1 MTIPTRIER
10 LRDRMK
16 AENIQMYII
25 PMKNTYLNSDLE
37 EPDMRI
43 KYVSGFDG
51 SAGLIF
57 ITQNKISL
65 FVDGRY
71 TLQAKLQLDSNI
83 YEINELNF
91 QKSIEWI
98 KINLGKNSRIG
109 FDPKLHSIDEIENYT
124 NKLENNLI
132 SFVSIDQNLVDL
144 IRTDLTSI
152 KSKDYVLSIIDKKN
166 SGLSILQKLSY
177 LRNKYLKKDNE
188 LIFTQ
193 DNDIVSWISNLRALS
208 KEYTP
213 SILGS
218 CILTKNNCYLLIPSN
233 QIVSYKSNPQYFEI
247 EFLDEDQLEYLLN
260 SKLDEINIVKI
271 DKQNTSVYFKEK
283 FIKKGYELISF
294 NELEKEK
301 SIKNETELK
310 NIMSSHIYDG
320 QAICKFIYWLKNAS
334 KKNPVDEIIII
345 NKLEQYRTRL
355 TTNYLGPSFP
365 AIVGFR
371 ENGAIIHYRA
381 KDQSCKEISGGG
393 LLLIDSGGQYKYGTT
408 DITRTFLIGDSN
420 KTYSRLY
427 TIVLKAH
434 IALASRVFDSNTT
447 GSELDKSSRE
457 IIESYGYN
465 YNHGTGH
472 GVGYLLSVHEGPLAI
487 SPKEIRSGFCENM
500 VFSNEPGIYIEG
512 ELGIR
517 IENLM
522 IIRKDTSVDNTDKLY
537 FEPISFAPFER
548 NLIDKDILNKK
559 EVDWIN
565 KYHQEVYKKL
575 SIGLDIETKEWLS
588 EETAPI

>member
-57 ITQNKISL
+57 ITQHKISL

-98 KINLGKNSRIG
+98 KINLEKNSRIG

>member
-71 TLQAKLQLDSNI
+71 TLQAKLQVDSNI

-98 KINLGKNSRIG
+98 KINLEKNSRIG

-166 SGLSILQKLSY
+166 SGLSILEKLSY
-177 LRNKYLKKDNE
+177 LRIKYLKKDNE

-213 SILGS
+213 SILGT
-218 CILTKNNCYLLIPSN
+218 CILTKNNCYVLIPHN
-233 QIVSYKSNPQYFEI
+233 QILPYKSNPQYSEI
-247 EFLDEDQLEYLLN
+247 EFLDEDQFDYLLN
-260 SKLDEINIVKI
+260 SELNEINIVKI
-271 DKQNTSVYFKEK
+271 DKKNTSVYFKEK

-320 QAICKFIYWLKNAS
+320 QAICNFIYWLKNAS
-334 KKNPVDEIIII
+334 KKKPVDEIIII
-345 NKLEQYRTRL
+345 NKLEQYRSRSS
-355 TTNYLGPSFP
+355 TNYLGPSFP

-381 KDQSCKEISGGG
+381 KNQSCKKISGGG
-393 LLLIDSGGQYKYGTT
+393 LILIDSGGQYKYGTT
-408 DITRTFLIGDSN
+408 DITRTLLIGDSN

-434 IALASRVFDSNTT
+434 IALARRVFDSNTT

-487 SPKEIRSGFCENM
+487 SPKESRSGFCENM

-522 IIRKDTSVDNTDKLY
+522 VIRKDTSVDNTDKLY

-565 KYHQEVYKKL
+565 KYHEKVYKKL
-575 SIGLDIETKEWLS
+575 SIGLGIETKEWLS
-588 EETAPI
+588 EETASI

>member
-71 TLQAKLQLDSNI
+71 TLQAKLQVDSNI

-98 KINLGKNSRIG
+98 KINLEKNSRIG

-166 SGLSILQKLSY
+166 SGLSILEKLSY
-177 LRNKYLKKDNE
+177 LRIKYLKKDNE

-213 SILGS
+213 SILGT
-218 CILTKNNCYLLIPSN
+218 CILTKNNCYVLIPHN
-233 QIVSYKSNPQYFEI
+233 QILPYKSNPQYSEI
-247 EFLDEDQLEYLLN
+247 EFLDEDQFDYLLN
-260 SKLDEINIVKI
+260 SELNEINIVKI
-271 DKQNTSVYFKEK
+271 DKKNTSVYFKEK

-334 KKNPVDEIIII
+334 KKKPVDEIIII
-345 NKLEQYRTRL
+345 NKLEQYRSRSS
-355 TTNYLGPSFP
+355 TNYLGPSFP

-381 KDQSCKEISGGG
+381 KNQSCKKISGGG
-393 LLLIDSGGQYKYGTT
+393 LILIDSGGQYKYGTT
-408 DITRTFLIGDSN
+408 DITRTLLIGDSN

-434 IALASRVFDSNTT
+434 IALARRVFDSNTT

-487 SPKEIRSGFCENM
+487 SPKESRSGFCENM

-522 IIRKDTSVDNTDKLY
+522 VIRKDTSLDNTEKLY

-565 KYHQEVYKKL
+565 KYHEKVYKKL
-575 SIGLDIETKEWLS
+575 SIGLGIETKEWLS
-588 EETAPI
+588 EETASI

>member
-71 TLQAKLQLDSNI
+71 TLQAKLQVDSNI

-98 KINLGKNSRIG
+98 KINLEKNSRIG

-166 SGLSILQKLSY
+166 SGLSILEKLSY
-177 LRNKYLKKDNE
+177 LRIKYLKKDNE

-213 SILGS
+213 SILGT
-218 CILTKNNCYLLIPSN
+218 CILTKNNCYVLIPHN
-233 QIVSYKSNPQYFEI
+233 QILPYKSNPQYSEI
-247 EFLDEDQLEYLLN
+247 EFLDEDQFDYLLN
-260 SKLDEINIVKI
+260 SELNEINIVKI
-271 DKQNTSVYFKEK
+271 DKKNTSVYFKEK

-320 QAICKFIYWLKNAS
+320 QAICNFIYWLKNAS
-334 KKNPVDEIIII
+334 KKKPVDEIIII
-345 NKLEQYRTRL
+345 NKLEQYRSRSS
-355 TTNYLGPSFP
+355 TNYLGPSFP

-381 KDQSCKEISGGG
+381 KNQSCKKISGGG
-393 LLLIDSGGQYKYGTT
+393 LILIDSGGQYKYGTT

-434 IALASRVFDSNTT
+434 IALARRVFDSNTT

-487 SPKEIRSGFCENM
+487 SPKESRSGFCENM

-522 IIRKDTSVDNTDKLY
+522 VIRKDTSVDNTDKLY

-565 KYHQEVYKKL
+565 KYHEKVYKKL

-588 EETAPI
+588 EETASI

>member
-71 TLQAKLQLDSNI
+71 TLQAKLQVDSNI

-98 KINLGKNSRIG
+98 KINLEKNSRIG

-166 SGLSILQKLSY
+166 SGLSILEKLSY
-177 LRNKYLKKDNE
+177 LRIKYLKKDNE

-213 SILGS
+213 SILGT
-218 CILTKNNCYLLIPSN
+218 CILTKNNCYVLIPHN
-233 QIVSYKSNPQYFEI
+233 QILPYKSNPQYSEI
-247 EFLDEDQLEYLLN
+247 EFLDEDQFDYLLN
-260 SKLDEINIVKI
+260 SELNEINIVKI
-271 DKQNTSVYFKEK
+271 DKKNTSIYFKEK

-320 QAICKFIYWLKNAS
+320 QAICNFIYWLKNAS
-334 KKNPVDEIIII
+334 KKKPVDEIIII
-345 NKLEQYRTRL
+345 NKLEQYRSRSS
-355 TTNYLGPSFP
+355 TNYLGPSFP

-381 KDQSCKEISGGG
+381 KNQSCKKISGGG
-393 LLLIDSGGQYKYGTT
+393 LILIDSGGQYKYGTT
-408 DITRTFLIGDSN
+408 DITRTLLIGDSN

-434 IALASRVFDSNTT
+434 IALARRVFDSNTT

-487 SPKEIRSGFCENM
+487 SPKESRSGFCENM

-522 IIRKDTSVDNTDKLY
+522 VIRKDTSVDNTDKLY

-565 KYHQEVYKKL
+565 KYHEKVYKKL
-575 SIGLDIETKEWLS
+575 SIGLGIETKEWLS
-588 EETAPI
+588 EETASI

>member
-25 PMKNTYLNSDLE
+25 PMKNIYLNSDLE

-71 TLQAKLQLDSNI
+71 TLQAKLQVDSNI

-91 QKSIEWI
+91 QRSIEWI
-98 KINLGKNSRIG
+98 KINLEKNSRIG

-166 SGLSILQKLSY
+166 SGLSILEKLSY
-177 LRNKYLKKDNE
+177 LRIKYLKKDNE

-213 SILGS
+213 SILGT
-218 CILTKNNCYLLIPSN
+218 CILTKNNCYVLIPHN
-233 QIVSYKSNPQYFEI
+233 QILPYKSNPQYSEI
-247 EFLDEDQLEYLLN
+247 EFLDEDQFDYLLN
-260 SKLDEINIVKI
+260 SELNEINIVKI
-271 DKQNTSVYFKEK
+271 DKKNTSIYFKEK

-334 KKNPVDEIIII
+334 KKKPVDEIIII
-345 NKLEQYRTRL
+345 NKLEQYRSRSS
-355 TTNYLGPSFP
+355 TNYLGPSFP

-381 KDQSCKEISGGG
+381 KNQSCKKISGGG
-393 LLLIDSGGQYKYGTT
+393 LILIDSGGQYKYGTT
-408 DITRTFLIGDSN
+408 DITRTLLIGDSN

-434 IALASRVFDSNTT
+434 IALARRVFDSNTT

-487 SPKEIRSGFCENM
+487 SPKESRSGFCENM

-522 IIRKDTSVDNTDKLY
+522 VIRKDTSVDNTNKLY

-565 KYHQEVYKKL
+565 KYHEKVYKKL
-575 SIGLDIETKEWLS
+575 SIGLGIETKEWLS
-588 EETAPI
+588 EETASI

>member
-71 TLQAKLQLDSNI
+71 TLQAKLQVDSNI

-91 QKSIEWI
+91 QRSIEWI
-98 KINLGKNSRIG
+98 KINLEKNSRIG

-166 SGLSILQKLSY
+166 SGLSILEKLSY
-177 LRNKYLKKDNE
+177 LRIKYLKKDNE

-213 SILGS
+213 SILGT
-218 CILTKNNCYLLIPSN
+218 CILTKNNCYVLIPHN
-233 QIVSYKSNPQYFEI
+233 QILPYKSNPQYSEI
-247 EFLDEDQLEYLLN
+247 EFLDEDQFDYLLN
-260 SKLDEINIVKI
+260 SELNEINIVKI
-271 DKQNTSVYFKEK
+271 DKKNTSVYFKEK

-334 KKNPVDEIIII
+334 KKKPVDEIIII
-345 NKLEQYRTRL
+345 NKLEQYRSRSS
-355 TTNYLGPSFP
+355 TNYLGPSFP

-381 KDQSCKEISGGG
+381 KNQSCKKISGGG
-393 LLLIDSGGQYKYGTT
+393 LILIDSGGQYKYGTT
-408 DITRTFLIGDSN
+408 DITRTLLIGDSN

-434 IALASRVFDSNTT
+434 IALARRVFDSNTT

-487 SPKEIRSGFCENM
+487 SPKESRSGFCENM

-522 IIRKDTSVDNTDKLY
+522 VIRKDTSVDNTDKLY

-565 KYHQEVYKKL
+565 KYHEKVYKKL
-575 SIGLDIETKEWLS
+575 SIGLGIETKEWLS
-588 EETAPI
+588 EETASI

>member
-71 TLQAKLQLDSNI
+71 TLQAKLQVDSNI

-98 KINLGKNSRIG
+98 KINLEKNSRIG

-166 SGLSILQKLSY
+166 SGLSILEKLSY
-177 LRNKYLKKDNE
+177 LRIKYLKKDNE

-218 CILTKNNCYLLIPSN
+218 CILTKNNCYVLIPHN
-233 QIVSYKSNPQYFEI
+233 QILPYKSNPQYSEI
-247 EFLDEDQLEYLLN
+247 EFLDEDQFDYLLN
-260 SKLDEINIVKI
+260 SELNEINIVKI
-271 DKQNTSVYFKEK
+271 DKKNTSVYFKEK

-320 QAICKFIYWLKNAS
+320 QAICNFIYWLKNAS
-334 KKNPVDEIIII
+334 KKKPVDEIIII
-345 NKLEQYRTRL
+345 NKLEQYRSRSS
-355 TTNYLGPSFP
+355 TNYLGPSFP

-381 KDQSCKEISGGG
+381 KNQSCKKISGGG
-393 LLLIDSGGQYKYGTT
+393 LILIDSGGQYKYGTT
-408 DITRTFLIGDSN
+408 DITRTLLIGDSN

-434 IALASRVFDSNTT
+434 IALARRVFDSNTT

-487 SPKEIRSGFCENM
+487 SPKESRSGFCENM

-522 IIRKDTSVDNTDKLY
+522 VIRKDTSLDNTEKLY

-565 KYHQEVYKKL
+565 KYHEKVYKKL
-575 SIGLDIETKEWLS
+575 SIGLGIETKEWLS
-588 EETAPI
+588 EETASI

>member
-71 TLQAKLQLDSNI
+71 TLQAKLQVDSNI

-98 KINLGKNSRIG
+98 KINLEKNSRIG

-166 SGLSILQKLSY
+166 SGLSILEKLSY
-177 LRNKYLKKDNE
+177 LRIKYLKKDNE

-213 SILGS
+213 SILGT
-218 CILTKNNCYLLIPSN
+218 CILTKNNCYVLIPHN
-233 QIVSYKSNPQYFEI
+233 QILPYKSNPQYSEI
-247 EFLDEDQLEYLLN
+247 EFLDEDQFDYLLN
-260 SKLDEINIVKI
+260 SELNEINIVKI
-271 DKQNTSVYFKEK
+271 DKKNTSVYFKEK

-320 QAICKFIYWLKNAS
+320 QAICNFIYWLKNAS
-334 KKNPVDEIIII
+334 KKKPVDEIIII
-345 NKLEQYRTRL
+345 NKLEQYRSRSS
-355 TTNYLGPSFP
+355 TNYLGPSFP

-381 KDQSCKEISGGG
+381 KNQSCKKISGGG
-393 LLLIDSGGQYKYGTT
+393 LILIDSGGQYKYGTT
-408 DITRTFLIGDSN
+408 DITRTLLIGDSN

-434 IALASRVFDSNTT
+434 IALARRVFDSNTT

-487 SPKEIRSGFCENM
+487 SPKESRSGFCENM

-522 IIRKDTSVDNTDKLY
+522 VIRKDTSLDNTEKLY

-565 KYHQEVYKKL
+565 KYHEKVYKKL
-575 SIGLDIETKEWLS
+575 SIGLGIETKEWLS
-588 EETAPI
+588 EETASI

>member
-25 PMKNTYLNSDLE
+25 PMKNTYLTSDLE

-71 TLQAKLQLDSNI
+71 TLQAKLQVDSNI

-98 KINLGKNSRIG
+98 KINLEKNSRIG

-166 SGLSILQKLSY
+166 SGLSILEKLSY
-177 LRNKYLKKDNE
+177 LRIKYLKKDNE

-218 CILTKNNCYLLIPSN
+218 CILTKNNCYLLIPHN
-233 QIVSYKSNPQYFEI
+233 QILPYKSNPQYSEI
-247 EFLDEDQLEYLLN
+247 EFLDEDQFDYLLN
-260 SKLDEINIVKI
+260 SELNEINIVKI
-271 DKQNTSVYFKEK
+271 DKKNTSVYFKEK

-334 KKNPVDEIIII
+334 KKKPVDEIIII
-345 NKLEQYRTRL
+345 NKLEQYRSRSS
-355 TTNYLGPSFP
+355 TNYLGPSFP

-381 KDQSCKEISGGG
+381 KNQSCKKISGGG
-393 LLLIDSGGQYKYGTT
+393 LILIDSGGQYKYGTT
-408 DITRTFLIGDSN
+408 DITRTLLIGDSN

-434 IALASRVFDSNTT
+434 IALARRVFDSNTT

-487 SPKEIRSGFCENM
+487 SPKESRSGFCENM

-522 IIRKDTSVDNTDKLY
+522 VIRKDTSVDNTNKLY

-565 KYHQEVYKKL
+565 KYHEKVYKKL
-575 SIGLDIETKEWLS
+575 SIGLGIETKEWLS
-588 EETAPI
+588 EETASI

>member
-71 TLQAKLQLDSNI
+71 TLQAKLQVDSNI

-98 KINLGKNSRIG
+98 KINLEKNSRIG

-166 SGLSILQKLSY
+166 SGLSILEKLSY
-177 LRNKYLKKDNE
+177 LRIKYLKKDNE

-218 CILTKNNCYLLIPSN
+218 CILTKNNCYLLIPHN
-233 QIVSYKSNPQYFEI
+233 QILPYKSNPQYSEI
-247 EFLDEDQLEYLLN
+247 EFLDEDQFDYLLN
-260 SKLDEINIVKI
+260 SELNEINIVKI
-271 DKQNTSVYFKEK
+271 DKKNTSVYFKEK

-320 QAICKFIYWLKNAS
+320 QAICNFIYWLKNAS
-334 KKNPVDEIIII
+334 KKKPVDEIIII
-345 NKLEQYRTRL
+345 NKLEQYRSRSS
-355 TTNYLGPSFP
+355 TNYLGPSFP

-381 KDQSCKEISGGG
+381 KNQSCKKISGGG
-393 LLLIDSGGQYKYGTT
+393 LILIDSGGQYKYGTT
-408 DITRTFLIGDSN
+408 DITRTLLIGDSN

-434 IALASRVFDSNTT
+434 IALARRVFDSNTT

-487 SPKEIRSGFCENM
+487 SPKESRSGFCENM

-522 IIRKDTSVDNTDKLY
+522 VIRKDTSVDNTDKLY

-565 KYHQEVYKKL
+565 KYHEKVYKKL
-575 SIGLDIETKEWLS
+575 SIGLGIETKEWLS
-588 EETAPI
+588 EETASI

>member
-71 TLQAKLQLDSNI
+71 TLQAKLQVDSNI

-98 KINLGKNSRIG
+98 KINLEKNSRIG

-166 SGLSILQKLSY
+166 SGLSILEKLSY
-177 LRNKYLKKDNE
+177 LRIKYLKKDNE

-213 SILGS
+213 SILGT
-218 CILTKNNCYLLIPSN
+218 CILTKNNCYVLIPHN
-233 QIVSYKSNPQYFEI
+233 QILPYKSNPQYSEI
-247 EFLDEDQLEYLLN
+247 EFLDEDQFDYLLN
-260 SKLDEINIVKI
+260 SELNEINIVKI
-271 DKQNTSVYFKEK
+271 DKKNTSVYFKEK

-320 QAICKFIYWLKNAS
+320 QAICNFIYWLKNAS
-334 KKNPVDEIIII
+334 KKKPVDEIIII
-345 NKLEQYRTRL
+345 NKLEQYRSRSS
-355 TTNYLGPSFP
+355 TNYLGPSFP

-381 KDQSCKEISGGG
+381 KNQSCKKISGGG
-393 LLLIDSGGQYKYGTT
+393 LILIDSGGQYKYGTT
-408 DITRTFLIGDSN
+408 DITRTLLIGDSN

-434 IALASRVFDSNTT
+434 IALARRVFDSNTT

-487 SPKEIRSGFCENM
+487 SPKESRSGFCENM

-522 IIRKDTSVDNTDKLY
+522 VIRKDTSVDNTNKLY

-565 KYHQEVYKKL
+565 KYHEKVYKKL
-575 SIGLDIETKEWLS
+575 SIGLGIETKE
-588 EETAPI
+588 

>member
-71 TLQAKLQLDSNI
+71 TLQAKLQVDSNI

-98 KINLGKNSRIG
+98 KINLEKDSRIG

-166 SGLSILQKLSY
+166 SGLSILEKLSY
-177 LRNKYLKKDNE
+177 LRIKYLKKDNE

-213 SILGS
+213 SILGT
-218 CILTKNNCYLLIPSN
+218 CILTKNNCYVLIPHN
-233 QIVSYKSNPQYFEI
+233 QILPYKSNPQYSEI
-247 EFLDEDQLEYLLN
+247 EFLDEDQFDYLLN
-260 SKLDEINIVKI
+260 SELNEINIVKI
-271 DKQNTSVYFKEK
+271 DKKNTSVYFKEK

-320 QAICKFIYWLKNAS
+320 QAICNFIYWLKNAS
-334 KKNPVDEIIII
+334 KKKPVDEIIII
-345 NKLEQYRTRL
+345 NKLEQYRSRSS
-355 TTNYLGPSFP
+355 TNYLGPSFP

-381 KDQSCKEISGGG
+381 KNQSCKKISGGG
-393 LLLIDSGGQYKYGTT
+393 LILIDSGGQYKYGTT
-408 DITRTFLIGDSN
+408 DITRTLLIGDSN

-434 IALASRVFDSNTT
+434 IALARRVFDSNTT

-487 SPKEIRSGFCENM
+487 SPKESRSGFCENM

-522 IIRKDTSVDNTDKLY
+522 VIRKDTSVDNTDKLY

-565 KYHQEVYKKL
+565 KYHEKVYKKL
-575 SIGLDIETKEWLS
+575 SIGLGIETKEWLS
-588 EETAPI
+588 EETASI

>member
-71 TLQAKLQLDSNI
+71 TLQAKLQVDSNI

-98 KINLGKNSRIG
+98 KINLEKNSRIG

-166 SGLSILQKLSY
+166 SGLSILEKLSY
-177 LRNKYLKKDNE
+177 LRTKYLKKDNE

-218 CILTKNNCYLLIPSN
+218 CILTKNNCYLLIPHN
-233 QIVSYKSNPQYFEI
+233 QILPYKSNPQYSEI
-247 EFLDEDQLEYLLN
+247 EFLDEDQFDYLLN
-260 SKLDEINIVKI
+260 SELNEINIVKI
-271 DKQNTSVYFKEK
+271 DKKNTSIYFK
-283 FIKKGYELISF
+283 
-294 NELEKEK
+294 
-301 SIKNETELK
+301 
-310 NIMSSHIYDG
+310 
-320 QAICKFIYWLKNAS
+320 
-334 KKNPVDEIIII
+334 
-345 NKLEQYRTRL
+345 
-355 TTNYLGPSFP
+355 
-365 AIVGFR
+365 
-371 ENGAIIHYRA
+371 
-381 KDQSCKEISGGG
+381 
-393 LLLIDSGGQYKYGTT
+393 
-408 DITRTFLIGDSN
+408 
-420 KTYSRLY
+420 
-427 TIVLKAH
+427 
-434 IALASRVFDSNTT
+434 
-447 GSELDKSSRE
+447 
-457 IIESYGYN
+457 
-465 YNHGTGH
+465 
-472 GVGYLLSVHEGPLAI
+472 
-487 SPKEIRSGFCENM
+487 
-500 VFSNEPGIYIEG
+500 
-512 ELGIR
+512 
-517 IENLM
+517 
-522 IIRKDTSVDNTDKLY
+522 
-537 FEPISFAPFER
+537 
-548 NLIDKDILNKK
+548 
-559 EVDWIN
+559 
-565 KYHQEVYKKL
+565 
-575 SIGLDIETKEWLS
+575 
-588 EETAPI
+588 

>member
-71 TLQAKLQLDSNI
+71 TLQAKLQVDSNI

-98 KINLGKNSRIG
+98 KINLEKNSRIG

-166 SGLSILQKLSY
+166 SGLSILEKLSY
-177 LRNKYLKKDNE
+177 LRIKYLKKDNE

-218 CILTKNNCYLLIPSN
+218 CILTKNNCYLLISNN
-233 QIVSYKSNPQYFEI
+233 QILPYKSNPQYSEI
-247 EFLDEDQLEYLLN
+247 DFLDEVQFDYLLN
-260 SKLDEINIVKI
+260 SELNEINIVKI
-271 DKQNTSVYFKEK
+271 DKKNTSVYFKEK

-334 KKNPVDEIIII
+334 KKKPVDEIIII
-345 NKLEQYRTRL
+345 NKLEQYRSRSS
-355 TTNYLGPSFP
+355 TNYLGPSFP

-381 KDQSCKEISGGG
+381 KNQSCKKISGGG
-393 LLLIDSGGQYKYGTT
+393 LILIDSGGQYKYGTT
-408 DITRTFLIGDSN
+408 DITRTLLIGDSN

-434 IALASRVFDSNTT
+434 IALARRVFDSNTT

-487 SPKEIRSGFCENM
+487 SPKESRSGFCENM

-522 IIRKDTSVDNTDKLY
+522 VIRKDTSVDNTDKLY

-565 KYHQEVYKKL
+565 KYHEKVYKKL
-575 SIGLDIETKEWLS
+575 SIGLGIETKEWLS
-588 EETAPI
+588 EETASI

>member
-71 TLQAKLQLDSNI
+71 TLQAKLQVDSNI

-98 KINLGKNSRIG
+98 KINLEKNSRIG

-166 SGLSILQKLSY
+166 SGLSILEKLSY
-177 LRNKYLKKDNE
+177 LRIKYLKKDNE

-218 CILTKNNCYLLIPSN
+218 CILTKNNCYLLIPHN
-233 QIVSYKSNPQYFEI
+233 QILPYKSNPQYSEI
-247 EFLDEDQLEYLLN
+247 EFLDEDQFDYLLN
-260 SKLDEINIVKI
+260 SELNEINIVKI
-271 DKQNTSVYFKEK
+271 DKKNTSIYFKEK

-334 KKNPVDEIIII
+334 KKKPVDEIIII
-345 NKLEQYRTRL
+345 NKLEQYRSRSS
-355 TTNYLGPSFP
+355 TNYLGPSFP

-381 KDQSCKEISGGG
+381 KNQSCKKISGGG
-393 LLLIDSGGQYKYGTT
+393 LILIDSGGQYKYGTT
-408 DITRTFLIGDSN
+408 DITRTLLIGDSN

-434 IALASRVFDSNTT
+434 IALARRVFDSNTT

-487 SPKEIRSGFCENM
+487 SPKESRSGFCENM

-522 IIRKDTSVDNTDKLY
+522 VIRKDTSVDNTNKLY

-565 KYHQEVYKKL
+565 KYHEKVYKKL
-575 SIGLDIETKEWLS
+575 SIGLGIETKEWLS
-588 EETAPI
+588 EETASI

>member
-71 TLQAKLQLDSNI
+71 TLQAKLQVDSNI

-98 KINLGKNSRIG
+98 KVNLEKNSRIG

-166 SGLSILQKLSY
+166 SGLSILEKLSY
-177 LRNKYLKKDNE
+177 LRIKYLKKDNE

-213 SILGS
+213 SILGT
-218 CILTKNNCYLLIPSN
+218 CILTKNNCYVLIPHN
-233 QIVSYKSNPQYFEI
+233 QILPYKSNPQYSEI
-247 EFLDEDQLEYLLN
+247 EFLDEDQFDYLLN
-260 SKLDEINIVKI
+260 SELNEINIVKI
-271 DKQNTSVYFKEK
+271 DKKNTSVYFKEK

-334 KKNPVDEIIII
+334 KKKPVDEIILI
-345 NKLEQYRTRL
+345 NKLEQYRSRSS
-355 TTNYLGPSFP
+355 TNYLGPSFP

-381 KDQSCKEISGGG
+381 KNQSCKKISGGG
-393 LLLIDSGGQYKYGTT
+393 LILIDSGGQYKYGTT
-408 DITRTFLIGDSN
+408 DITRTLLIGDSN

-434 IALASRVFDSNTT
+434 IALARRVFDSNTT

-487 SPKEIRSGFCENM
+487 SPKESRSGFCENM

-522 IIRKDTSVDNTDKLY
+522 VIRKDTSVDNTDKLY

-565 KYHQEVYKKL
+565 KYHEKVYKKL
-575 SIGLDIETKEWLS
+575 SIGLGIETKEWLS
-588 EETAPI
+588 EETASI

>member
-71 TLQAKLQLDSNI
+71 TLQAKLQVDSNI

-98 KINLGKNSRIG
+98 KINLEKNSRIG

-166 SGLSILQKLSY
+166 SGLSILEKLSY
-177 LRNKYLKKDNE
+177 LRIKYLKKDNE

-218 CILTKNNCYLLIPSN
+218 CILTKNNCYLLIPHN
-233 QIVSYKSNPQYFEI
+233 QILPYKSNPQYSEI
-247 EFLDEDQLEYLLN
+247 EFLDEDQFDYLLN
-260 SKLDEINIVKI
+260 SELNEINIVKI
-271 DKQNTSVYFKEK
+271 DKKNTSVYFKEK

-320 QAICKFIYWLKNAS
+320 QAICNFIYWLKNAS
-334 KKNPVDEIIII
+334 KKKPVDEIIII
-345 NKLEQYRTRL
+345 NKLEQYRSRSS
-355 TTNYLGPSFP
+355 TNYLGPSFP

-381 KDQSCKEISGGG
+381 KNQSCKKISGGG
-393 LLLIDSGGQYKYGTT
+393 LILIDSGGQYKYGTT
-408 DITRTFLIGDSN
+408 DITRTLLIGDSN

-434 IALASRVFDSNTT
+434 IALARRVFDSNTT

-487 SPKEIRSGFCENM
+487 SPKESRSGFCENM

-522 IIRKDTSVDNTDKLY
+522 VIRKDTSVDNTNKLY

-565 KYHQEVYKKL
+565 KYHEKVYKKL
-575 SIGLDIETKEWLS
+575 SIGLGIETKEWLS
-588 EETAPI
+588 EETASI

>member
-71 TLQAKLQLDSNI
+71 TLQAKLQVDSNI

-98 KINLGKNSRIG
+98 KINLEKDSRIG

-166 SGLSILQKLSY
+166 SGLSILEKLSY
-177 LRNKYLKKDNE
+177 LRIKYLKKDNE

-218 CILTKNNCYLLIPSN
+218 CILTKNNCYLLIPHN
-233 QIVSYKSNPQYFEI
+233 QILPYKSNPQYSEI
-247 EFLDEDQLEYLLN
+247 EFLDEDQFDYLLN
-260 SKLDEINIVKI
+260 SELNEINIVKI
-271 DKQNTSVYFKEK
+271 DKKNTSVYFKEK

-334 KKNPVDEIIII
+334 KKKPVDEIIII
-345 NKLEQYRTRL
+345 NKLEQYRSRSS
-355 TTNYLGPSFP
+355 TNYLGPSFP

-381 KDQSCKEISGGG
+381 KNQSCKKISGGG
-393 LLLIDSGGQYKYGTT
+393 LILIDSGGQYKYGTT
-408 DITRTFLIGDSN
+408 DITRTLLIGDSN

-434 IALASRVFDSNTT
+434 IALARRVFDSNTT

-487 SPKEIRSGFCENM
+487 SPKESRSGFCENM

-522 IIRKDTSVDNTDKLY
+522 VIRKDTSVDNTDKLY

-565 KYHQEVYKKL
+565 KYHEKVYKKL
-575 SIGLDIETKEWLS
+575 SIGLGIETKEWLS
-588 EETAPI
+588 EETASI

>member
-71 TLQAKLQLDSNI
+71 TLQAKLQVDSNI

-91 QKSIEWI
+91 QRSIEWI
-98 KINLGKNSRIG
+98 KINLEKNSRIG

-124 NKLENNLI
+124 NKLENDLI

-166 SGLSILQKLSY
+166 SGLSILEKLSY
-177 LRNKYLKKDNE
+177 LRIKYLKKDNE

-213 SILGS
+213 SILGT
-218 CILTKNNCYLLIPSN
+218 CILTKNNCYVLIPHN
-233 QIVSYKSNPQYFEI
+233 QILPYKSNPQYSEI
-247 EFLDEDQLEYLLN
+247 EFLDEDQFDYLLN
-260 SKLDEINIVKI
+260 SELNEINIVKI
-271 DKQNTSVYFKEK
+271 DKKNTSVYFKEK

-334 KKNPVDEIIII
+334 KKKPVDEIIII
-345 NKLEQYRTRL
+345 NKLEQYRSRSS
-355 TTNYLGPSFP
+355 TNYLGPSFP

-381 KDQSCKEISGGG
+381 KNQSCKKISGGG
-393 LLLIDSGGQYKYGTT
+393 LILIDSGGQYKYGTT
-408 DITRTFLIGDSN
+408 DITRTLLIGDSN

-434 IALASRVFDSNTT
+434 IALARRVFDSNTT

-487 SPKEIRSGFCENM
+487 SPKESRSGFCENM

-522 IIRKDTSVDNTDKLY
+522 VIRKDTSVDNTDKLY

-565 KYHQEVYKKL
+565 KYHEKVYKKL
-575 SIGLDIETKEWLS
+575 SIGLGIETKEWLS
-588 EETAPI
+588 EETASI

>member
-71 TLQAKLQLDSNI
+71 TLQAKLQVDSNI

-98 KINLGKNSRIG
+98 KINLEKNSRIG

-166 SGLSILQKLSY
+166 SGLSILEKLSY
-177 LRNKYLKKDNE
+177 LRIKYLKKDNE

-213 SILGS
+213 SILGT
-218 CILTKNNCYLLIPSN
+218 CILTKNNCYVLIPHN
-233 QIVSYKSNPQYFEI
+233 QILPYKSNPQYSEI
-247 EFLDEDQLEYLLN
+247 DFLDEVQFDYLLN
-260 SKLDEINIVKI
+260 SELNEINIVKI
-271 DKQNTSVYFKEK
+271 DKKNTSVYFKEK

-334 KKNPVDEIIII
+334 KKKPVDEIIII
-345 NKLEQYRTRL
+345 NKLEQYRSRSS
-355 TTNYLGPSFP
+355 TNYLGPSFP

-381 KDQSCKEISGGG
+381 KNQSCKKISGGG
-393 LLLIDSGGQYKYGTT
+393 LILIDSGGQYKYGTT
-408 DITRTFLIGDSN
+408 DITRTLLIGDSN

-434 IALASRVFDSNTT
+434 IALARRVFDSNTT

-487 SPKEIRSGFCENM
+487 SPKESRSGFCENM

-522 IIRKDTSVDNTDKLY
+522 VIRKDTSVDNTDKLY

-565 KYHQEVYKKL
+565 KYHEKVYKKL
-575 SIGLDIETKEWLS
+575 SIGLGIETKEWLS
-588 EETAPI
+588 EETASI

>member
-71 TLQAKLQLDSNI
+71 TLQAKLQVDSNI

-98 KINLGKNSRIG
+98 KINLEKDSRIG

-166 SGLSILQKLSY
+166 SGLSILEKLSY
-177 LRNKYLKKDNE
+177 LRIKYLKKDNE

-218 CILTKNNCYLLIPSN
+218 CILTKNNCYVLIPHN
-233 QIVSYKSNPQYFEI
+233 QILPYKSNPQYSEI
-247 EFLDEDQLEYLLN
+247 DFLDEVQFDYLLN
-260 SKLDEINIVKI
+260 SELNEINIVKI
-271 DKQNTSVYFKEK
+271 DKKNTSVYFKEK

-320 QAICKFIYWLKNAS
+320 QAICNFIYWLKNAS
-334 KKNPVDEIIII
+334 KKKPVDEIIII
-345 NKLEQYRTRL
+345 NKLEQYRSRSS
-355 TTNYLGPSFP
+355 TNYLGPSFP

-381 KDQSCKEISGGG
+381 KNQSCKKISGGG
-393 LLLIDSGGQYKYGTT
+393 LILIDSGGQYKYGTT
-408 DITRTFLIGDSN
+408 DITRTLLIGDSN

-434 IALASRVFDSNTT
+434 IALARRVFDSNTT

-487 SPKEIRSGFCENM
+487 SPKESRSGFCENM

-522 IIRKDTSVDNTDKLY
+522 VIRKDTSLDNTEKLY

-565 KYHQEVYKKL
+565 KYHEKVYKKL
-575 SIGLDIETKEWLS
+575 SIGLGIETKEWLS
-588 EETAPI
+588 EETASI

>member
-1 MTIPTRIER
+1 MAIPTRIER

-71 TLQAKLQLDSNI
+71 TLQAKLQVDSNI

-98 KINLGKNSRIG
+98 KINLEKNSRIG

-166 SGLSILQKLSY
+166 SGLSILEKLSY
-177 LRNKYLKKDNE
+177 LRIKYLKKDNE

-218 CILTKNNCYLLIPSN
+218 CILTKNNCYLLISNN
-233 QIVSYKSNPQYFEI
+233 QILPYKSNPQYSEI
-247 EFLDEDQLEYLLN
+247 DFLDEVQFDYLLN
-260 SKLDEINIVKI
+260 SELNEINIVKI
-271 DKQNTSVYFKEK
+271 DKKNTSVYFKEK

-320 QAICKFIYWLKNAS
+320 QAICNFIYWLKNAS
-334 KKNPVDEIIII
+334 KKKPVDEIIII

-381 KDQSCKEISGGG
+381 KNQSCKKISGGG
-393 LLLIDSGGQYKYGTT
+393 LILIDSGGQYKYGTT
-408 DITRTFLIGDSN
+408 DITRTLLIGDSN

-434 IALASRVFDSNTT
+434 IALARRVFDSNTT

-487 SPKEIRSGFCENM
+487 SPKESRSGFCENM

-522 IIRKDTSVDNTDKLY
+522 VIRKDTSVDNTDKLY

-565 KYHQEVYKKL
+565 KYHEKVYKKL

-588 EETAPI
+588 EETASI

>member
-71 TLQAKLQLDSNI
+71 TLQAKLQVDSNI

-98 KINLGKNSRIG
+98 KINLEKNSRIG

-144 IRTDLTSI
+144 TRTDLTSI

-166 SGLSILQKLSY
+166 SGLSILEKLSY
-177 LRNKYLKKDNE
+177 LRIKYLKKDNE

-213 SILGS
+213 SILGT
-218 CILTKNNCYLLIPSN
+218 CILTKNNCYVLIPHN
-233 QIVSYKSNPQYFEI
+233 QILPYKSNPQYSEI
-247 EFLDEDQLEYLLN
+247 EFLDEDQFDYLLN
-260 SKLDEINIVKI
+260 SELNEINIVKI
-271 DKQNTSVYFKEK
+271 DKKNTSVYFKEK

-334 KKNPVDEIIII
+334 KKKPVDEIIII
-345 NKLEQYRTRL
+345 NKLEQYRSRSS
-355 TTNYLGPSFP
+355 TNYLGPSFP

-381 KDQSCKEISGGG
+381 KNQSCKKISGGG
-393 LLLIDSGGQYKYGTT
+393 LILIDSGGQYKYGTT
-408 DITRTFLIGDSN
+408 DITRTLLIGDSN

-434 IALASRVFDSNTT
+434 IALARRVFDSNTT

-457 IIESYGYN
+457 IIEFYGYN

-487 SPKEIRSGFCENM
+487 SPKESRSGFYENM

-522 IIRKDTSVDNTDKLY
+522 VIRKDTSVDNTDKLY

-565 KYHQEVYKKL
+565 KYHEKVYKKL
-575 SIGLDIETKEWLS
+575 SIGLGIETKEWLS
-588 EETAPI
+588 EETASI

>member
-71 TLQAKLQLDSNI
+71 TLQAKLQVDSNI

-98 KINLGKNSRIG
+98 KINLEKNSRIG

-166 SGLSILQKLSY
+166 SGLSILEKLSY
-177 LRNKYLKKDNE
+177 LRIKYLKKDNE

-213 SILGS
+213 SILGT
-218 CILTKNNCYLLIPSN
+218 CILTKNNCYVLIPHN
-233 QIVSYKSNPQYFEI
+233 QILPYKSNPQYSEI
-247 EFLDEDQLEYLLN
+247 EFLDEDQFDYLLN
-260 SKLDEINIVKI
+260 SELNEINIVKI
-271 DKQNTSVYFKEK
+271 DKKNTSVYFKEK

-334 KKNPVDEIIII
+334 KKKPVDEIIII
-345 NKLEQYRTRL
+345 NKLEQYRSRSS
-355 TTNYLGPSFP
+355 TNYLGPSFP

-381 KDQSCKEISGGG
+381 KNQSCKKISGGG
-393 LLLIDSGGQYKYGTT
+393 LILIDSGGQYKYGTT
-408 DITRTFLIGDSN
+408 DITRTLLIGDSN

-434 IALASRVFDSNTT
+434 IALARRVFDSNTT

-487 SPKEIRSGFCENM
+487 SPKESRSGFCENM

-522 IIRKDTSVDNTDKLY
+522 VIRKDTSVDNTNKLY

-565 KYHQEVYKKL
+565 KYHEKVYKKL
-575 SIGLDIETKEWLS
+575 SIGLGIETKEWLS
-588 EETAPI
+588 EETASI

>member
-71 TLQAKLQLDSNI
+71 TLQAKLQVDSNI

-98 KINLGKNSRIG
+98 KINLEKNSRIG

-166 SGLSILQKLSY
+166 SGLSILEKLSY
-177 LRNKYLKKDNE
+177 LRIKYLKKDNE

-218 CILTKNNCYLLIPSN
+218 CILTKNNCYVLIPHN
-233 QIVSYKSNPQYFEI
+233 QILPYKSNPQYSEI
-247 EFLDEDQLEYLLN
+247 EFLDEDQFDYLLN
-260 SKLDEINIVKI
+260 SELNEINIVKI
-271 DKQNTSVYFKEK
+271 DKKNTSVYFKEK

-320 QAICKFIYWLKNAS
+320 QAICNFIYWLKNAS
-334 KKNPVDEIIII
+334 KKKPVDEIIII
-345 NKLEQYRTRL
+345 NKLEQYRSRSS
-355 TTNYLGPSFP
+355 TNYLGPSFP

-381 KDQSCKEISGGG
+381 KNQSCKKISGGG
-393 LLLIDSGGQYKYGTT
+393 LILIDSGGQYKYGTT
-408 DITRTFLIGDSN
+408 DITRTLLIGDSN

-434 IALASRVFDSNTT
+434 IALARRVFDSNTT

-487 SPKEIRSGFCENM
+487 SPKESRSGFCENM

-522 IIRKDTSVDNTDKLY
+522 VIRKDTSVDNTNKLY

-565 KYHQEVYKKL
+565 KYHEKVYKKL
-575 SIGLDIETKEWLS
+575 SIGLGIETKEWLS
-588 EETAPI
+588 EETASI

>member
-71 TLQAKLQLDSNI
+71 TLQAKLQVDSNI

-98 KINLGKNSRIG
+98 KINLEKNSRIG

-166 SGLSILQKLSY
+166 SGLSILEKLSY
-177 LRNKYLKKDNE
+177 LRIKYLKKDNE

-213 SILGS
+213 SILGT
-218 CILTKNNCYLLIPSN
+218 CILTKNNCYVLIPHN
-233 QIVSYKSNPQYFEI
+233 QILPYKSNPQYSEI
-247 EFLDEDQLEYLLN
+247 EFLDEDQFDYLLN
-260 SKLDEINIVKI
+260 SELNEINIVKI
-271 DKQNTSVYFKEK
+271 DKKNTSIYFKEK

-334 KKNPVDEIIII
+334 KKKPVDEIIII
-345 NKLEQYRTRL
+345 NKLEQYRSRSS
-355 TTNYLGPSFP
+355 TNYLGPSFP

-381 KDQSCKEISGGG
+381 KNQSCKKISGGG
-393 LLLIDSGGQYKYGTT
+393 LILIDSGGQYKYGTT
-408 DITRTFLIGDSN
+408 DITRTLLIGDSN

-434 IALASRVFDSNTT
+434 IALARRVFDSNTT

-487 SPKEIRSGFCENM
+487 SPKESRSGFCENM

-522 IIRKDTSVDNTDKLY
+522 VIRKDTSVDNTDKLY

-565 KYHQEVYKKL
+565 KYHEKVYKKL
-575 SIGLDIETKEWLS
+575 SIGLGIETKEWLS
-588 EETAPI
+588 EETASI

>member
-71 TLQAKLQLDSNI
+71 TLQAKLQVDSNI

-98 KINLGKNSRIG
+98 KINLEKNSRIG

-166 SGLSILQKLSY
+166 SGLSILEKLSY
-177 LRNKYLKKDNE
+177 LRIKYLKKDNE

-213 SILGS
+213 SILGT
-218 CILTKNNCYLLIPSN
+218 CILTKNNCYVLIPHN
-233 QIVSYKSNPQYFEI
+233 QILPYKSNPQYSEI
-247 EFLDEDQLEYLLN
+247 EFLDEDQFDYLLN
-260 SKLDEINIVKI
+260 SELNEINIVKI
-271 DKQNTSVYFKEK
+271 DKKNTSVYFKEK

-320 QAICKFIYWLKNAS
+320 QAICNFIYWLKNAS
-334 KKNPVDEIIII
+334 KKKPVDEIIII
-345 NKLEQYRTRL
+345 NKLEQYRSRSS
-355 TTNYLGPSFP
+355 TNYLGPSFP

-381 KDQSCKEISGGG
+381 KNQSCKKISGGG
-393 LLLIDSGGQYKYGTT
+393 LILIDSGGQYKYGTT
-408 DITRTFLIGDSN
+408 DITRTLLIGDSN

-434 IALASRVFDSNTT
+434 IALASRIFDSNTT

-487 SPKEIRSGFCENM
+487 SPKESRSGFCENM

-522 IIRKDTSVDNTDKLY
+522 VIRKDTSLDNTEKLY

-565 KYHQEVYKKL
+565 KYHEKVYKKL
-575 SIGLDIETKEWLS
+575 SIGLGIETKEWLS
-588 EETAPI
+588 EETASI

>member
-1 MTIPTRIER
+1 MTIPTRIKR
-10 LRDRMK
+10 LRDRMI

-25 PMKNTYLNSDLE
+25 PMKNIYLNSDLE

-43 KYVSGFDG
+43 KYISGFDG
-51 SAGLIF
+51 SAGFIF

-71 TLQAKLQLDSNI
+71 TLQAKLQVDSNI

-98 KINLGKNSRIG
+98 KINLEKNSRIG
-109 FDPKLHSIDEIENYT
+109 FDPKLHSIDEIENYK

-144 IRTDLTSI
+144 IRTNLTSI
-152 KSKDYVLSIIDKKN
+152 KSKDYVLSIIDEKN

-208 KEYTP
+208 KKYTP

-218 CILTKNNCYLLIPSN
+218 CILTKNNCYLLIPNN
-233 QIVSYKSNPQYFEI
+233 QIIPNKNNPQYSEI
-247 EFLDEDQLEYLLN
+247 EFLDEDQFEYLLN
-260 SKLDEINIVKI
+260 SELNQINIVKI

-301 SIKNETELK
+301 SIKNETEIK

-320 QAICKFIYWLKNAS
+320 QAICNFIYWLKNAS
-334 KKNPVDEIIII
+334 KKNPVDEITII

-381 KDQSCKEISGGG
+381 KNQSCKKISGGG

-434 IALASRVFDSNTT
+434 IALASRIFDSNTT

-487 SPKEIRSGFCENM
+487 SPKESRSGFRENM

-522 IIRKDTSVDNTDKLY
+522 IIRKDASLDNTDKLY
-537 FEPISFAPFER
+537 FEPISFVPFES
-548 NLIDKDILNKK
+548 NLIDRDILNKK
-559 EVDWIN
+559 EVNWIN
-565 KYHQEVYKKL
+565 KYHEKVYKKL
-575 SIGLDIETKEWLS
+575 SVGLDIETKEWLNK
-588 EETAPI
+588 ETASI

>member
-71 TLQAKLQLDSNI
+71 TLQAKLQVDSNI

-98 KINLGKNSRIG
+98 KINLEKNSRIG

-166 SGLSILQKLSY
+166 SGLSILEKLSY
-177 LRNKYLKKDNE
+177 LRIKYLKKDNE

-218 CILTKNNCYLLIPSN
+218 CILTKNNCYLLIPHN
-233 QIVSYKSNPQYFEI
+233 QILPYKSNPQYSEI
-247 EFLDEDQLEYLLN
+247 EFLDEDQFDYLLN
-260 SKLDEINIVKI
+260 SELNEINIVKI
-271 DKQNTSVYFKEK
+271 DKKNTSVYFKEK

-334 KKNPVDEIIII
+334 KKKPVDEIIII
-345 NKLEQYRTRL
+345 NKLEQYRSRSS
-355 TTNYLGPSFP
+355 TNYLGPSFP

-381 KDQSCKEISGGG
+381 KNQSCKKISGGG
-393 LLLIDSGGQYKYGTT
+393 LILIDSGGQYKYGTT
-408 DITRTFLIGDSN
+408 DITRTLLIGDSN

-434 IALASRVFDSNTT
+434 IALARRVFDSNTT

-487 SPKEIRSGFCENM
+487 SPKESRSGFCENM

-522 IIRKDTSVDNTDKLY
+522 VIRKDTSVDNTDKLY

-565 KYHQEVYKKL
+565 KYHEKVYKKL
-575 SIGLDIETKEWLS
+575 SIGLGIETKEWLS
-588 EETAPI
+588 EETASI

>member
-71 TLQAKLQLDSNI
+71 TLQAKLQVNSNI

-98 KINLGKNSRIG
+98 KINLEKNSRIG

-166 SGLSILQKLSY
+166 SGLSILEKLSY
-177 LRNKYLKKDNE
+177 LRIKYLKKDNE

-213 SILGS
+213 SILGT
-218 CILTKNNCYLLIPSN
+218 CILTKNNCYVLIPHN
-233 QIVSYKSNPQYFEI
+233 QILPYKSNPQYSEI
-247 EFLDEDQLEYLLN
+247 EFLDEDQFDYLLN
-260 SKLDEINIVKI
+260 SELNEINIVKI
-271 DKQNTSVYFKEK
+271 DKKNTSIYFKEK

-334 KKNPVDEIIII
+334 KKKPVDEIIII
-345 NKLEQYRTRL
+345 NKLEQYRSRSS
-355 TTNYLGPSFP
+355 TNYLGPSFP

-381 KDQSCKEISGGG
+381 KNQSCKKISGGG
-393 LLLIDSGGQYKYGTT
+393 LILIDSGGQYKYGTT
-408 DITRTFLIGDSN
+408 DITRTLLIGDSN

-434 IALASRVFDSNTT
+434 IALARRVFDSNTT

-487 SPKEIRSGFCENM
+487 SPKESRSGFCENM

-522 IIRKDTSVDNTDKLY
+522 VIRKDTSLDNTEKLY

-565 KYHQEVYKKL
+565 KYHEKVYKKL
-575 SIGLDIETKEWLS
+575 SIGLGIETKEWLS
-588 EETAPI
+588 EETASI

>member
-71 TLQAKLQLDSNI
+71 TLQAKLQVDSNI

-98 KINLGKNSRIG
+98 KINLEKNSRIG

-166 SGLSILQKLSY
+166 SGLSILEKLSY
-177 LRNKYLKKDNE
+177 LRIKYLKKDNE

-218 CILTKNNCYLLIPSN
+218 CILTKNNCYLLIPNN
-233 QIVSYKSNPQYFEI
+233 QILPYKSNPQYSEI
-247 EFLDEDQLEYLLN
+247 DFLDEVQFDYLLN
-260 SKLDEINIVKI
+260 SELNEINIVKI
-271 DKQNTSVYFKEK
+271 DKKNTSVYFKEK

-320 QAICKFIYWLKNAS
+320 QAICNFIYWLKNAS
-334 KKNPVDEIIII
+334 KKKPVDEIIII

-381 KDQSCKEISGGG
+381 KNQSCKKISGGG
-393 LLLIDSGGQYKYGTT
+393 LILIDSGGQYKYGTT
-408 DITRTFLIGDSN
+408 DITRTLLIGDSN

-434 IALASRVFDSNTT
+434 IALARRVFDSNTT

-487 SPKEIRSGFCENM
+487 SPKESRSGFCENM

-522 IIRKDTSVDNTDKLY
+522 VIRKDTSVDNTNKLY

-565 KYHQEVYKKL
+565 KYHEKVYKKL
-575 SIGLDIETKEWLS
+575 SIGLGIETKEWLS
-588 EETAPI
+588 EETASI

>member
-10 LRDRMK
+10 LRDQMK

-71 TLQAKLQLDSNI
+71 TLQAKLQVDSNI

-98 KINLGKNSRIG
+98 KINLEKNSRIG

-166 SGLSILQKLSY
+166 SGLSILEKLSY
-177 LRNKYLKKDNE
+177 LRIKYLKKDNE

-213 SILGS
+213 SILGT
-218 CILTKNNCYLLIPSN
+218 CILTKNNCYVLIPHN
-233 QIVSYKSNPQYFEI
+233 QILPYKSNPQYSEI
-247 EFLDEDQLEYLLN
+247 EFLDEDQFDYLLN
-260 SKLDEINIVKI
+260 SELNEINIVKI
-271 DKQNTSVYFKEK
+271 DKKNTSVYFKEK

-334 KKNPVDEIIII
+334 KKKPVDEIIII
-345 NKLEQYRTRL
+345 NKLEQYRSRSS
-355 TTNYLGPSFP
+355 TNYLGPSFP

-381 KDQSCKEISGGG
+381 KNQSCKKISGGG
-393 LLLIDSGGQYKYGTT
+393 LILIDSGGQYKYGTT
-408 DITRTFLIGDSN
+408 DITRTLLIGDSN

-434 IALASRVFDSNTT
+434 IALARRVFDSNTT

-487 SPKEIRSGFCENM
+487 SPKESRSGFCENM

-522 IIRKDTSVDNTDKLY
+522 VIRKDTSLDNTEKLY

-565 KYHQEVYKKL
+565 KYHEKVYKKL
-575 SIGLDIETKEWLS
+575 SIGLGIETKEWLS
-588 EETAPI
+588 EETASI